1 MIPACSIVESP
12 AGPQH
17 LAFVAD
23 SFRHSL
29 RQLSHVSDVPQHVA
43 MLARTFRGGI
53 GRTVVATLPD
63 HPDTF
68 LGWAAALYGS
78 LVFCYVP
85 SHLRRLGIARQM
97 VADLFGAGGPVR
109 LVYWT
114 ETAERIARQGFPL
127 VHDWREFARRSRA
140 AERLRRRQSQ
150 PQLLEE
156 RLHA

>member
-1 MIPACSIVESP
+1 MIPACSIVEAP

-17 LAFVAD
+17 LAFVAN

-29 RQLSHVSDVPQHVA
+29 RELSHVSDVPKHVT
-43 MLARTFRGGI
+43 MLARTFRGGL
-53 GRTVVATLPD
+53 GRTVVATLPG

-68 LGWAAALYGS
+68 LGWASALHGS

-97 VADLFGAGGPVR
+97 VADLFGAGPIR

-114 ETAERIARQGFPL
+114 ETAERIAHQGFPL
-127 VHDWREFARRSRA
+127 VHDWREFARRSREV
-140 AERLRRRQSQ
+140 ERTRRRQSQ
-150 PQLLEE
+150 PQLLE